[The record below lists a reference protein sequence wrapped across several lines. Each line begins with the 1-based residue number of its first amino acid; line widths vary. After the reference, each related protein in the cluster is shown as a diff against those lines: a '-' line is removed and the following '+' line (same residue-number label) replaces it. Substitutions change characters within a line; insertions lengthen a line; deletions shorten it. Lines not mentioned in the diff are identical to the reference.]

1 MSDLK
6 NSISVLF
13 SFIMLVLGIAQ
24 VRYIKNNVFNF
35 NALFFILFAAAIV
48 SELIFVGPLIK
59 RGVRISIYL
68 FLSIWA
74 VIYGIV
80 WLGYWRFG
88 SHLSTQESIIQ
99 FILVE
104 LAAGLAYDLGRHIGE
119 LDKTLEGLAT
129 SAYPNRTRNIQAAQ
143 EIINDELT
151 RCRRYQHPLAL
162 LLMKLER
169 VKDQDV
175 LKHYIPLERDILE
188 RFANAKIGQIINEL
202 SRSTDIILRD
212 HDNQFVLLCPE
223 TDLKHLSILA
233 ERVSSAVSE
242 ELEAKI
248 SWGYALFPNEA
259 LNFNDLLQIAKQRV
273 APVEIARNFSEI
285 NEINSVK

>member
-6 NSISVLF
+6 SSISVLF
-13 SFIMLVLGIAQ
+13 SFILLVLGIAQ
-24 VRYIKNNVFNF
+24 VRYIEKNVLNF
-35 NALFFILFAAAIV
+35 NAVFFVLFAAAII
-48 SELIFVGPLIK
+48 SEILFVGPLIK
-59 RGVRISIYL
+59 RGVRISVYL

-80 WLGYWRFG
+80 WLGFWRFG
-88 SHLSTQESIIQ
+88 SHLTAQELIIQ

-104 LAAGLAYDLGRHIGE
+104 LAAGLAYNLGRHIGE

-129 SAYPNRTRNIQAAQ
+129 NAYPNRTRNIQAAQ
-143 EIINDELT
+143 NIINDELT

-162 LLMKLER
+162 LLLKLER
-169 VKDQDV
+169 VKDQDI
-175 LKHYIPLERDILE
+175 LKRYVPLERDVLE

-212 HDNQFVLLCPE
+212 RDNQFILLCPE
-223 TDLKHLSILA
+223 TDLEHLSILA
-233 ERVSSAVSE
+233 ERISSAVSD

-248 SWGYALFPNEA
+248 SWGYALFPHEA

-273 APVEIARNFSEI
+273 APVENSRNFSKI
-285 NEINSVK
+285 NEVNIVK